1 MLSTFIILL
10 ALVTGLAAQGA
21 QPVTVLMDDP
31 QLAYTAYGRNMS
43 FADVVSN
50 GTVNYY
56 NASAHC
62 GSWIVLYSGKG
73 GQNSTVELAFTGTTI
88 TVNTLLW
95 STVPGY
101 PATVWLDGTFRTK
114 ISSDSTNST
123 DNPANFDNACTVST
137 LTLGDLEDQE
147 HTISIRNNGSP
158 LVLQSFV
165 YTPTIPILSSK
176 GPLVGGIVGGIVVGG
191 VLIFV
196 LFNICLR
203 RHRAKHSRVS
213 RHEIDVEETESQY
226 DNKSDVIP
234 SPTPVSP
241 SFPTIPEA
249 MPVVHDFRSTNQVIN
264 HSSEIARPE
273 APRPLPP
280 TPASTLAPPPVLAV
294 PVTTGASLATTGGST
309 RSSQSEILQRLLDQG
324 LPTAELAAAIRM
336 LSPPSEIGLPSR
348 SMDAGGSVSGPPL
361 HNIDENAPPSYDF
374 KEHRT

>member
-1 MLSTFIILL
+1 
-10 ALVTGLAAQGA
+10 
-21 QPVTVLMDDP
+21 
-31 QLAYTAYGRNMS
+31 MS
-43 FADVVSN
+43 FANVVSN
-50 GTVNYY
+50 GTVNYH

-73 GQNSTVELAFTGTTI
+73 EQNSTVELAFTGTTI

-114 ISSDSTNST
+114 MSSDSTNST

-165 YTPTIPILSSK
+165 YIPTIPILSSK
-176 GPLVGGIVGGIVVGG
+176 GLLVGGIVGGIVGGG
-191 VLIFV
+191 VLIFL

-203 RHRAKHSRVS
+203 RHRARHGRIS
-213 RHEIDVEETESQY
+213 RHEIDVEDTESQY
-226 DNKSDVIP
+226 ENKSDVVP

-241 SFPTIPEA
+241 SFPNLPDA
-249 MPVVHDFRSTNQVIN
+249 APVVHGFRSTNQVVN
-264 HSSEIARPE
+264 HSSEITRPE
-273 APRPLPP
+273 ALRPLPP
-280 TPASTLAPPPVLAV
+280 TPAFVPLPVLAV
-294 PVTTGASLATTGGST
+294 PAMAGASLATTGGST

-336 LSPPSEIGLPSR
+336 LSPPSEIGLASR
-348 SMDAGGSVSGPPL
+348 SMDAGGSILGPPL